1 LVVTDTDLLF
11 KLRSLPPAFRQE
23 LLRLVAPNGEA
34 EGDGT
39 AEQSEASEAPAC
51 GSDRPGS

>member
-23 LLRLVAPNGEA
+23 LLRLVAPTGEA